1 MTKVLYTKL
10 YLEVCFLSRYVK
22 DIIGDEYLNWEDN
35 KDKRVIIN
43 SHTASGKTTFVFE
56 KLLPDAIRRGK
67 SVVYLCN
74 RNALKE
80 QLKREKYEGTIT
92 VDGRVYNVFEY
103 LYIVSYQYC
112 ETIESFP
119 DFEIN
124 IDKLLS
130 VEKDIYGK
138 RKGVISVC
146 SRNVMYYVFDEV
158 HYMLSD
164 ASFNEKTY
172 FWYKKALKSSQSTFV
187 FMTATPESL
196 YLFFYYKDRLRLD
209 NLMNK
214 FIDAKKTCDEID
226 KYIYSLDEC
235 YTARYEEKLEAAKKE
250 REEYEYSS
258 VLKGLIK
265 ELKNIIQ
272 TFRKNTDEYYFYEQ
286 DKNYDDYECF
296 YFSEYENLTSRILNS
311 DEKWLVFVDNKDDG
325 KKFQKHLNNEYK
337 KANKKNSEAYKK
349 FATFISSSAVKRE
362 NSYAQKEFE
371 SLIKDQKFK
380 SRVLIATSVLD
391 NGINIKDIEV
401 SNIVISQANKS
412 EFIQMIGRLRKEENQ
427 KVNLFIRCL
436 EYNKINALSNQAMD
450 SIRKALSYE
459 WFRRYKDTDDSY
471 WFDKERI
478 KKTMKLETRRNELLS
493 AINKNRIP
501 NLFILP
507 NVKRSNFYE
516 TPKKINVLENIE
528 INKSVLINCLYSLCL
543 YTDSINEYP
552 EGKLP
557 QNFYLLN
564 QLKWLNKKYD
574 KANWV
579 EYIDAVNPITE
590 LIKEKEE
597 IDFMEKEDYD
607 EFAYLILS
615 KALCLPQ
622 EWVTETFIKNRSRYK
637 DDKGRKPSL
646 KTINSILSSM
656 KIPYKVCSKVIYK
669 NSRRTVW
676 YVEKLNN

>member
-1 MTKVLYTKL
+1 M
-10 YLEVCFLSRYVK
+10 YVQ
-22 DIIGDEYLNWEDN
+22 DIIGDEYLKW
-35 KDKRVIIN
+35 KDSKNKRVIIN

-92 VDGRVYNVFEY
+92 VDEIAYNVFDY

-119 DFEIN
+119 DFDID

-138 RKGVISVC
+138 RKGVISVR
-146 SRNVMYYVFDEV
+146 SSNVMYYVFDEG
-158 HYMLSD
+158 HYMISD
-164 ASFNEKTY
+164 ASFSEKTY

-214 FIDAKKTCDEID
+214 FINAKKTCDEID
-226 KYIYSLDEC
+226 NYILSLDEC
-235 YTARYEEKLEAAKKE
+235 YTVGYESKLEEAESLKKE
-250 REEYEYSS
+250 YEWSS
-258 VLKGLIK
+258 VLKELIK

-311 DEKWLVFVDNKDDG
+311 NEKWLVFVDNKEDG
-325 KKFQKHLNNEYK
+325 KFFQKHLNSEYK
-337 KANKKNSEAYKK
+337 KANKKNSKAYKK
-349 FATFISSSAVKRE
+349 FSAFISSSTVKRE

-371 SLIKDQKFK
+371 SLINDQKFE

-436 EYNKINALSNQAMD
+436 EYNKINALSNQAID
-450 SIRKALSYE
+450 SIRKAVRYE
-459 WFRRYKDTDDSY
+459 WFSRYKNTYDPY
-471 WFDKERI
+471 WSVI
-478 KKTMKLETRRNELLS
+478 ASINKTAKLDMGRNELIS

-501 NLFILP
+501 NIFVLT

-516 TPKKINVLENIE
+516 TPKKIDVLENIE
-528 INKSVLINCLYSLCL
+528 INKSVLINYLYSLCL

-557 QNFYLLN
+557 QNFYLVN

-607 EFAYLILS
+607 EFACLILS
-615 KALCLPQ
+615 KALRLPQ

-637 DDKGRKPSL
+637 DDKGRKLSL

-656 KIPYKVCSKVIYK
+656 KIPYKVFSKVIYK

-676 YVEKLNN
+676 CVEKLNN